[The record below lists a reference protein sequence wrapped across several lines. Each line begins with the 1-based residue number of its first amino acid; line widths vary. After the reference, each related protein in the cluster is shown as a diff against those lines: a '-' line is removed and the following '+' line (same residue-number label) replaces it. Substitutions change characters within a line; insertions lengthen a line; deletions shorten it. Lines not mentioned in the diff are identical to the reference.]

1 MPTNTI
7 TESSPAPDAPGAS
20 LPPYLQA
27 SPLAPGQHARE
38 FKLLPI
44 FTGLFV
50 TVLILS
56 NVLASKFIAL
66 GPFNAGAGIL
76 IFPISYIFND
86 MFTEVYG
93 FHRSRKIIWIGMGC
107 QAFSAFMFWLVGIF
121 PAAPFWHNQE
131 AYNTIL
137 GSTPRILVASLAA
150 FCCGEFF
157 NSLVMSKMKYW
168 QHGARGLSQGYR
180 FVAST
185 IVGEAI
191 DSAIFYSLAFYGV
204 FSTTQLLNSMLTMYV
219 CKVIYEVAAVPL
231 TTRFTNWVKRV
242 EGIDKIDLPQETDY
256 NPFSLATDDQPARA

>member
-1 MPTNTI
+1 MPTELQTR
-7 TESSPAPDAPGAS
+7 TDAAT
-20 LPPYLQA
+20 LPV
-27 SPLAPGQHARE
+27 PLPVAPGQVARE

-50 TVLILS
+50 TVLLLS

-66 GPFNAGAGIL
+66 GPLNAGAGIL

-93 FHRSRKIIWIGMGC
+93 FHRSRKIIWIGLGC
-107 QAFSAFMFWLVGIF
+107 QAFAAFMFFLVGMF

-131 AYNTIL
+131 AYDKIL
-137 GSTPRILVASLAA
+137 GATPRILAASLTA
-150 FCCGEFF
+150 FFCGEFF

-168 QHGARGLSQGYR
+168 QHGARGFSQGYR

-185 IVGEAI
+185 VVGEAI
-191 DSAIFYSLAFYGV
+191 DSLIFYSLAFYGTM
-204 FSTTQLLNSMLTMYV
+204 SNANMLSSMLTMYI
-219 CKVIYEVAAVPL
+219 CKVIYEIIAVPV

-242 EGIDKIDLPQETDY
+242 EGVDKIDLPQETDY
-256 NPFSLATDDQPARA
+256 NPFSLATDSPAAK